1 MVGMET
7 DFETELTLEDNFSA
21 RRCFSSPDV
30 REKPFC
36 PSTALR
42 VAKSFGKAAGTWITR
57 KPKPFASSFDKLRIE
72 IEIDFCY

>member
-7 DFETELTLEDNFSA
+7 DFKTELTLEDNFSPI
-21 RRCFSSPDV
+21 RYFSSPDV

-42 VAKSFGKAAGTWITR
+42 VTKSFGKAAGTWITK
-57 KPKPFASSFDKLRIE
+57 KPKLFASSFDKLRIKN
-72 IEIDFCY
+72 